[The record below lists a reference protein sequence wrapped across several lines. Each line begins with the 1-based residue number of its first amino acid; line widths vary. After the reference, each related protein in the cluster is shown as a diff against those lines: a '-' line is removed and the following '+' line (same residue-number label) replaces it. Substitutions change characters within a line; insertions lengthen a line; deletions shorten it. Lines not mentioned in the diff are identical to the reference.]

1 MTEDFLNIKDEQFIE
16 MTGKKMSEWIKT
28 IDIFTALRRK
38 NNDVISL
45 LQEEYDLPEYWAMVI
60 AAHYFKHKE
69 NIL

>member
-1 MTEDFLNIKDEQFIE
+1 MTEDFWNIKDERMIE
-16 MTGKKMSEWIKT
+16 MTGKKISEWIKT
-28 IDIFTALRRK
+28 IDIFTAMRRK

-45 LQEEYDLPEYWAMVI
+45 LQEEYDLTEHWAWVI